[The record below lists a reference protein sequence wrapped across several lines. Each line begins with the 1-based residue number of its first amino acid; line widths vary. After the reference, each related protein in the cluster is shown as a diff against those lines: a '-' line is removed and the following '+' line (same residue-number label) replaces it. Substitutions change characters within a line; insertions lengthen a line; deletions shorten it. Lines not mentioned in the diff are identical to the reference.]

1 MAVDG
6 PNKIIILNLSSVSL
20 ASNRIVK
27 KIWKQ
32 RQKGKK
38 KKSAQWL
45 KKAGFLKTDNLQII
59 DSNDDL
65 PLDDL

>member
-1 MAVDG
+1 M
-6 PNKIIILNLSSVSL
+6 
-20 ASNRIVK
+20 K
-27 KIWKQ
+27 KK
-32 RQKGKK
+32 KK

-45 KKAGFLKTDNLQII
+45 KKAGFLRTDNLQII